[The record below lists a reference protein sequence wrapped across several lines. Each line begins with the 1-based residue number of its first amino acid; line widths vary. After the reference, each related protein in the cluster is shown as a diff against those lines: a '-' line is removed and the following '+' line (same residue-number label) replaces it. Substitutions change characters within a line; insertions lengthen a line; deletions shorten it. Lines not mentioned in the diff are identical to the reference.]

1 MSRRNLDGSL
11 AVTHAVS
18 FDNYRR
24 GRKSVA
30 ECGELVHE
38 RDIAPNGE
46 PPTCLECRVELVKTA
61 LDVFGAPVSDP
72 SQSPYGDPL
81 RDYSPKDR

>member
-1 MSRRNLDGSL
+1 MSRRNLDGSV
-11 AVTHAVS
+11 AETHSVS

-38 RDIAPNGE
+38 RDIAQNGE
-46 PPTCLECRVELVKTA
+46 PPTCRECLVELAKTA
-61 LDVFGAPVSDP
+61 VDVFGADA
-72 SQSPYGDPL
+72 
-81 RDYSPKDR
+81 R